1 MNQEKNQKQ
10 SENFFISLFKWKM
23 DEEELKHQVE
33 NYNTLGFL
41 SSARKVATALI
52 IFSVVL
58 TLIFVMV
65 GWISAEVWMD
75 IVIGLVLAV
84 FVYKGNKWAMII
96 TMIYWTAMKGLQV
109 VSGFSLENFRA
120 SHIWGPIIWW
130 AILMGALWQAY
141 QVERERARL
150 RNESTSQKIKT
161 QKGFI
166 QIPLLIIVIASIVVA
181 SAGAGVVLHKQGKLA
196 PLVANISEV
205 FKGTKDITTVEEE
218 ELKSGDL
225 QVEQEPK
232 SVRGEAIQQ
241 EASQEDEKA
250 KAEAERLRKEAEEQK
265 RQRELERKRAEEI
278 ERITKIKNADQELS
292 QLISEAK
299 QLTNRFSQEKN
310 DANNFI
316 STTIRSKMSEYSTY
330 PSIQQYGQQLISET
344 NNLSF
349 ILEKLI
355 DIENDRIKE
364 LSSLL
369 GSGNTTSN
377 RLLSLESQFESYFN
391 QYKTSDN
398 KIKFL
403 IETFV
408 ASEKTAAEEELRK
421 KQEELQRQ
429 TKATQVAQQLLVKTQ
444 EIDSQLATLDNQI
457 KEKEAKIESIKNNPW
472 LSAAG
477 VRAQTAKVI
486 SELNPLINQWNSLLD
501 TRKKIVTISYKLDD
515 YVNYGTPL
523 SAEDRTFLWSLGISF

>member
-1 MNQEKNQKQ
+1 
-10 SENFFISLFKWKM
+10 
-23 DEEELKHQVE
+23 
-33 NYNTLGFL
+33 
-41 SSARKVATALI
+41 
-52 IFSVVL
+52 
-58 TLIFVMV
+58 
-65 GWISAEVWMD
+65 
-75 IVIGLVLAV
+75 
-84 FVYKGNKWAMII
+84 
-96 TMIYWTAMKGLQV
+96 
-109 VSGFSLENFRA
+109 
-120 SHIWGPIIWW
+120 
-130 AILMGALWQAY
+130 
-141 QVERERARL
+141 
-150 RNESTSQKIKT
+150 
-161 QKGFI
+161 
-166 QIPLLIIVIASIVVA
+166 
-181 SAGAGVVLHKQGKLA
+181 
-196 PLVANISEV
+196 
-205 FKGTKDITTVEEE
+205 
-218 ELKSGDL
+218 
-225 QVEQEPK
+225 
-232 SVRGEAIQQ
+232 
-241 EASQEDEKA
+241 
-250 KAEAERLRKEAEEQK
+250 
-265 RQRELERKRAEEI
+265 
-278 ERITKIKNADQELS
+278 
-292 QLISEAK
+292 
-299 QLTNRFSQEKN
+299 
-310 DANNFI
+310 
-316 STTIRSKMSEYSTY
+316 MSEYSTY